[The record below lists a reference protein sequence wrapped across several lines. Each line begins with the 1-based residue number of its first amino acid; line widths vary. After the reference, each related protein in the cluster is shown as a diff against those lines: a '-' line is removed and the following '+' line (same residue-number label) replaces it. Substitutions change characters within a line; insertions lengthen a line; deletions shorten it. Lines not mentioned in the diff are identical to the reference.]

1 MEENLKLP
9 KSVLNIPGTKPNV
22 QNGQLLLSSGIPSLD
37 ELTGGG
43 FPVGSVVFIEED
55 KQCTYAKI
63 LLKYFVAEGVVCG
76 HSTFIA
82 SQDTSTNSIMQELPD
97 VISFDPEPDLN
108 KISND
113 MEMKIAFRY
122 QKLPTSDKPKELGIG
137 HFYDLTRFMPRS
149 TIERSDITN
158 WSKQSST
165 NVPNTFSNS
174 DYHYL
179 LEDIKNKIQSGHFN
193 VTDKVQQRSI
203 LRVGLHALGSP
214 MWFDHSFT
222 GLTINQHRDLN
233 MFMFCLR
240 ALMRSA
246 FAVAI
251 VTVPSHLISKHII
264 DRCIYS
270 SDIAIKLQSFA
281 GTELENN
288 SVLADYHG
296 YFQLTKLAAIN
307 SFTSKHPGSVEYVY
321 KLRRKKFC
329 IEKLHLP
336 PGFDD
341 SGNKKTPSTG
351 CGSSTKHLLE
361 F

>member
-1 MEENLKLP
+1 MEDNVKLS
-9 KSVLNIPGTKPNV
+9 KTVLNIPGTKPNI

-55 KQCTYAKI
+55 EQCTYAKI
-63 LLKYFVAEGVVCG
+63 LLKYFLAEGVVSG

-97 VISFDPEPDLN
+97 VMSFDPEPDLD
-108 KISND
+108 KIGND

-122 QKLPTSDKPKELGIG
+122 RNLSTSEKPKELQIG
-137 HFYDLTRFMPRS
+137 HFYDLTRFMPRN
-149 TIERSDITN
+149 TIESSDVTY
-158 WSKQSST
+158 WSKRNDT
-165 NVPNTFSNS
+165 YGPDTFSNS
-174 DYHYL
+174 DYHCL
-179 LEDIKNKIQSGHFN
+179 LEDIKNKIQSGHFS

-214 MWFDHSFT
+214 MWFDESFT
-222 GLTINQHRDLN
+222 ELTINQHRDLN

-246 FAVAI
+246 FAVAV
-251 VTVPSHLISKHII
+251 VTVPSHLIRKNVI

-270 SDIAIKLQSFA
+270 SDLAIKLQSFT

-307 SFTSKHPGSVEYVY
+307 SFISKHPGSVEYVY

-336 PGFDD
+336 PGFDE
-341 SGNKKTPSTG
+341 SANKSLPSAG
-351 CGSSTKHLLE
+351 CGSNTKHLLE